1 MMDTAAEL
9 MVKDYTAIFV
19 PVTIPPGVSP
29 MERSNLEQLNEHGE
43 HFFKNNV
50 CTIKYPSTTH
60 ETNVNDAWD
69 QHRADIFVK
78 NITAFEDYVRLNE
91 ILNDEDDDVEH

>member
-1 MMDTAAEL
+1 
-9 MVKDYTAIFV
+9 
-19 PVTIPPGVSP
+19 
-29 MERSNLEQLNEHGE
+29 MERSNLEQLNENGE
-43 HFFKNNV
+43 HFFKDNV

-91 ILNDEDDDVEH
+91 ILNHEDDDVEY